1 MLQSLHIFLSDND
14 SLPLRLT
21 GIQAASSLV
30 RILHSLSRFYGV
42 NGSSYFIVLLATP
55 TIFFPIFES
64 RSFRSLSLAGTE
76 TLGDHIFQVRNFESI
91 IIQMALEISK
101 VQGKAIT
108 GQTIF
113 EVASQ
118 IKQNPNGVL
127 TQAIIQLA
135 KQDIHDNGKTDQTSN
150 LIHKTVSEVREDR
163 SDTLDKEATSPDD
176 LFDAFRM
183 SLMLLR

>member
-1 MLQSLHIFLSDND
+1 MDDEIALAAQIISKQSPGI
-14 SLPLRLT
+14 PLRN
-21 GIQAASSLV
+21 I
-30 RILHSLSRFYGV
+30 
-42 NGSSYFIVLLATP
+42 
-55 TIFFPIFES
+55 
-64 RSFRSLSLAGTE
+64 
-76 TLGDHIFQVRNFESI
+76 ESI
-91 IIQMALEISK
+91 IIQTSLEISK
-101 VQGKAIT
+101 AQGAIT

-150 LIHKTVSEVREDR
+150 LIHKIVSEVREDR
-163 SDTLDKEATSPDD
+163 SDTLDKEATSHDD

-183 SLMLLR
+183 SMQFWHWPTLGSS

>member
-1 MLQSLHIFLSDND
+1 
-14 SLPLRLT
+14 
-21 GIQAASSLV
+21 
-30 RILHSLSRFYGV
+30 
-42 NGSSYFIVLLATP
+42 
-55 TIFFPIFES
+55 
-64 RSFRSLSLAGTE
+64 
-76 TLGDHIFQVRNFESI
+76 
-91 IIQMALEISK
+91 MALEISK
-101 VQGKAIT
+101 AQGKAIT

-127 TQAIIQLA
+127 TQAIIRLA

-150 LIHKTVSEVREDR
+150 LIHKTLSEVREDR